1 MLGELGMDEI
11 DMDALDL
18 DDDEEEDG
26 GEGMDEG
33 SAPSTPALEISDVT
47 SDPRAF
53 TCELDYL
60 NDQFQT
66 ILTQVK
72 LAKLR
77 IEDELKE
84 AEVKSNRMP
93 W

>member
-1 MLGELGMDEI
+1 MDEI

-18 DDDEEEDG
+18 DDDDDEDG